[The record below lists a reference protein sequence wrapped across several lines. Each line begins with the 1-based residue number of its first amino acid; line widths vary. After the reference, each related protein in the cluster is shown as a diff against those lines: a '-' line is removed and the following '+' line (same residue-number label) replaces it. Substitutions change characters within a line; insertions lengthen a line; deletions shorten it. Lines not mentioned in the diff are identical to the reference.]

1 MLFFITG
8 NENKL
13 RELKQVL
20 PAALGVEHKRLDL
33 IEIQSLDAHEV
44 VEHKLHEAYKELRQ
58 PVLVED
64 VSARLKDLK
73 GLPGTFVK
81 YFENVLGP
89 DSLFQLAP
97 GSEVEIVCTMG
108 YFDGEKEIIVDG
120 IAKGRT
126 VAPRG
131 DNGFG
136 FDCCVVQEGQTK
148 TNAELPPDIKN
159 AISHRRKAAELMVHE
174 LHKANIC

>member
-1 MLFFITG
+1 MLTFITG

-13 RELKQVL
+13 AELKAIL
-20 PAALGVEHKRLDL
+20 PEELAITHKKLDL
-33 IEIQSLDAHEV
+33 VEVQSLDAHEV
-44 VEHKLHEAYKELRQ
+44 VSHKLREAYKILQ
-58 PVLVED
+58 SPVLVED

-81 YFENVLGP
+81 FFEQVLGP
-89 DSLFQLAP
+89 GSLFQLAP
-97 GSEVEIVCTMG
+97 GSDVEIVCTMG
-108 YFDGEKEIIVDG
+108 YFDGKKEIIVDG
-120 IAKGRT
+120 IAKGKT

-148 TNAELPPDIKN
+148 TNAELSNDMKN
-159 AISHRRKAAELMVHE
+159 AISHRRKAAELMVQA
-174 LHKANIC
+174 LKQR